1 MRKKTK
7 KRYTKPQVTKIKL
20 ETKEAVLGICK
31 AEHPAFSGTGFCY
44 NASNPGCYS
53 IGS

>member
-1 MRKKTK
+1 MKKKIK

-31 AEHPAFSGTGFCY
+31 TLNLPQSGTGYCY
-44 NASNPGCYS
+44 SPLNPGCYS
-53 IGS
+53 AGS

>member
-1 MRKKTK
+1 MKKKVK

-31 AEHPAFSGTGFCY
+31 SVNLSASGVDLCY
-44 NASNPGCYS
+44 TPLNPGCYS
-53 IGS
+53 AGS

>member
-1 MRKKTK
+1 MKRKIK

-31 AEHPAFSGTGFCY
+31 TQTMTASQIGAC
-44 NASNPGCYS
+44 SNPLVEGCYS
-53 IGS
+53 AGS